1 MQCAPK
7 SLEFLHMQRT
17 GFCAQTIFE
26 RISRRQKTPI
36 LIGIQL
42 RATSTQKACRFR
54 QNELATP

>member
-1 MQCAPK
+1 
-7 SLEFLHMQRT
+7 MQRT
-17 GFCAQTIFE
+17 GFSMYKTIFE

-54 QNELATP
+54 QNEPLGSYRAISNLEHD